1 MCSSRETTRSSRLS
15 WRALKFL
22 SRITLAY
29 FSVGASGFV
38 KSLPIRKQCY
48 APQSKVPLSQL
59 HYRGAGSEDPHKAG
73 HTVET
78 RALLVLFGLLP
89 GRRKLQPET
98 KTKSLVL
105 VEEMLRQACAKI
117 ALSGIQRGR
126 VSCNFVSDVDSS
138 PIALS
143 LDFLED
149 GSTRGLADLENL
161 HKGAS
166 KGWDKLSQHAWCGR
180 KLSTTLQQTNLWD
193 IYLFLIWSKHN
204 PSSKIWEQFSVHLY
218 PKVVFF
224 AGYLLEAYVDELA
237 NLPLAPLPLLKTK
250 HGNSRRVPKVN
261 KIILLQRV
269 KAQKRHRGEVMQ
281 THTDL
286 APRQI
291 ALIRAEANLE
301 VAEYVKLLTTA
312 FADTQHVQVSWD
324 ASTYDVETLVA
335 IAYDYKK
342 NVSGYLPIQNISPVQ
357 TAELHETVRTLAVQG
372 RITRVE
378 SYNTMRSFSHA
389 LNSIGLPLAA
399 FAKPP
404 DLLLGPLRAEEERV
418 LMNGTYFIYNTTTQ
432 SIQRQVPTAWSLAKQ
447 PLLISVSDQGPLNC
461 PGLDHL
467 QFKLRGFV
475 LPLYD
480 QSHRTWNDLKSAMR
494 SVKLFR
500 ILLQFSILYNMNY
513 GPGGTKAWMAK
524 KQQYAEEFR
533 AKQTA
538 DGQIFLSYMP
548 YICHEMG
555 LSEPTTAEEREALFG
570 TITSLQTL
578 QQHGPLVKLMRWFSY
593 FQSHQF
599 YAGEHFWTK
608 MLIGE
613 GGPPQQGIQPE
624 AVLTP
629 DILAGNLDDREEL
642 RQLKLKMGSWRLAP
656 LLVTPWTWWKN
667 ELLVSMATPVWSCFT
682 QKAQQL
688 KLPHEIAGDI
698 AKRAATKLWAE
709 EIHAVIG
716 NGFFDG
722 PQKLYPARFLSNEE
736 EGQCISLHFRRRV
749 QSSASYYL
757 RPPFRYAGALL
768 AESRETTLRQMHADW
783 AAVLK
788 AEKAMA
794 GGAGMEPLKEMHWRL
809 NSVNRL
815 IHLIRD
821 MAEVASTT
829 AERRAYNNQVV
840 ELLTFVSTHLA
851 DTVIVENTHQMAK
864 DALRDARHFQK
875 SRTGKQVACIR
886 CSAIPSRGVPCLK
899 VSDDQKATASAGKS
913 SSFDKLTHPNTHA
926 LKKEFQRLMETKTKQ
941 HTWPSTTQQ
950 MEWQQ
955 VVATE
960 WFLCYMQDEDKFA
973 AGPNSAWLSVL
984 AGAAGEVVA
993 CQRAGEIMLILAVGS
1008 YGFAAWDLELAAGVR
1023 TAAGMSAFRPYRH
1036 NAIRFHH
1043 ITELEDWVSVPVK
1056 PGLSGPHGP
1065 LHLEQTSEAMSL
1077 PLARIHAGLN
1087 LTCKQCQDLLALFK
1101 VNFRKNQSRASL
1113 HGLILD
1119 LFLETEHEKEEA
1131 RRKMAACLLPQEEE
1145 HAEDSDMEELLEQLE
1160 DLENQG
1166 DPEIQKEKEKIKQ
1179 RRTGRIAVPRAAG
1192 PDEGEQVPKRKAKA
1206 KAPPKQRKKGLLEP
1220 KMK

>member
-1 MCSSRETTRSSRLS
+1 MEESGEVFRSFSWTLPHGHCLAGYFNSNKEAEWYSDRLLHN
-15 WRALKFL
+15 LKIDGTKDHVFFQRNNEKFKAEL
-22 SRITLAY
+22 E
-29 FSVGASGFV
+29 GAE
-38 KSLPIRKQCY
+38 
-48 APQSKVPLSQL
+48 VPLSQL

-78 RALLVLFGLLP
+78 RALL
-89 GRRKLQPET
+89 
-98 KTKSLVL
+98 
-105 VEEMLRQACAKI
+105 EMLRQACAKI

-143 LDFLED
+143 LDFFED
-149 GSTRGLADLENL
+149 GSTRSLADLENL

-218 PKVVFF
+218 PKVVFL

-286 APRQI
+286 APPQI
-291 ALIRAEANLE
+291 ALVRAEANLE

-667 ELLVSMATPVWSCFT
+667 
-682 QKAQQL
+682 AQQL

-698 AKRAATKLWAE
+698 AKRAGTKLWAE

-960 WFLCYMQDEDKFA
+960 WFLCYMQDGDKFA

-1220 KMK
+1220 KMKAHLGHGFTG

>member
-1 MCSSRETTRSSRLS
+1 MEESGEVFRSFSWTLPHGHCLAGYFNSNKEAEWYSDRLLHN
-15 WRALKFL
+15 LKIDGTKDHVFFQRNNEKFKAEL
-22 SRITLAY
+22 E
-29 FSVGASGFV
+29 GAE
-38 KSLPIRKQCY
+38 
-48 APQSKVPLSQL
+48 VPLSQL

-78 RALLVLFGLLP
+78 RALL
-89 GRRKLQPET
+89 
-98 KTKSLVL
+98 
-105 VEEMLRQACAKI
+105 EMLRQACAKI
-117 ALSGIQRGR
+117 ALSGIQ
-126 VSCNFVSDVDSS
+126 
-138 PIALS
+138 
-143 LDFLED
+143 
-149 GSTRGLADLENL
+149 RGLADLENL

-447 PLLISVSDQGPLNC
+447 PLLISVSDQGPLKC

-524 KQQYAEEFR
+524 KQQY
-533 AKQTA
+533 
-538 DGQIFLSYMP
+538 
-548 YICHEMG
+548 
-555 LSEPTTAEEREALFG
+555 AEEREALFG

-667 ELLVSMATPVWSCFT
+667 ELLVSMATP
-682 QKAQQL
+682 
-688 KLPHEIAGDI
+688 
-698 AKRAATKLWAE
+698 
-709 EIHAVIG
+709 
-716 NGFFDG
+716 
-722 PQKLYPARFLSNEE
+722 
-736 EGQCISLHFRRRV
+736 
-749 QSSASYYL
+749 
-757 RPPFRYAGALL
+757 
-768 AESRETTLRQMHADW
+768 
-783 AAVLK
+783 
-788 AEKAMA
+788 
-794 GGAGMEPLKEMHWRL
+794 
-809 NSVNRL
+809 
-815 IHLIRD
+815 
-821 MAEVASTT
+821 
-829 AERRAYNNQVV
+829 
-840 ELLTFVSTHLA
+840 
-851 DTVIVENTHQMAK
+851 
-864 DALRDARHFQK
+864 
-875 SRTGKQVACIR
+875 
-886 CSAIPSRGVPCLK
+886 
-899 VSDDQKATASAGKS
+899 
-913 SSFDKLTHPNTHA
+913 
-926 LKKEFQRLMETKTKQ
+926 
-941 HTWPSTTQQ
+941 
-950 MEWQQ
+950 
-955 VVATE
+955 
-960 WFLCYMQDEDKFA
+960 
-973 AGPNSAWLSVL
+973 
-984 AGAAGEVVA
+984 
-993 CQRAGEIMLILAVGS
+993 
-1008 YGFAAWDLELAAGVR
+1008 
-1023 TAAGMSAFRPYRH
+1023 
-1036 NAIRFHH
+1036 
-1043 ITELEDWVSVPVK
+1043 
-1056 PGLSGPHGP
+1056 
-1065 LHLEQTSEAMSL
+1065 
-1077 PLARIHAGLN
+1077 
-1087 LTCKQCQDLLALFK
+1087 
-1101 VNFRKNQSRASL
+1101 
-1113 HGLILD
+1113 
-1119 LFLETEHEKEEA
+1119 
-1131 RRKMAACLLPQEEE
+1131 
-1145 HAEDSDMEELLEQLE
+1145 
-1160 DLENQG
+1160 
-1166 DPEIQKEKEKIKQ
+1166 
-1179 RRTGRIAVPRAAG
+1179 
-1192 PDEGEQVPKRKAKA
+1192 
-1206 KAPPKQRKKGLLEP
+1206 
-1220 KMK
+1220 